1 MLEKKNSEGYTDMT
15 AYLAIK
21 RTEGVKEMEAK
32 RGEIWEIEK
41 GNGEKRQVLILAADD
56 SMAAVYLLLDRY
68 KPGEIEV
75 QTLYGE
81 KYLHPLMVGYVT
93 HYSMVRFVQTL
104 REEKLK
110 EIETA
115 FAKAFGE
122 FGEQDNVSIL
132 SIQNPVLHADEG
144 IAASLQ
150 EELSSVKKEA
160 EIYKGLYDDLLGRLL
175 K

>member
-1 MLEKKNSEGYTDMT
+1 MLEKKNSKGYTDMT

-41 GNGEKRQVLILAADD
+41 GNGEKKLVLILASDD
-56 SMAAVYLLLDRY
+56 SMAAVYLLLDKY
-68 KPGEIEV
+68 IPGDIEI
-75 QTLYGE
+75 QTLHGE

-93 HYSMVRFVQTL
+93 HYSMVRFVQAL
-104 REEKLK
+104 QEDKLK
-110 EIETA
+110 EIKTA
-115 FAKAFGE
+115 FSKAFGE
-122 FGEQDNVSIL
+122 FGGQDNTSIL
-132 SIQNPVLHADEG
+132 SIPNPVLHVGEEE
-144 IAASLQ
+144 IVSLQ
-150 EELSSVKKEA
+150 AELSGVKKEA